1 MTCVNE
7 KFWALFGE
15 LNTAPA
21 STCEG
26 LPDSLS
32 ASCSHTW
39 LPAHDV
45 PEASMKNKLEKEVD
59 RAWHGPRAPEIQD
72 AGLTLTSTRYL
83 SCSASR
89 LTRLVIQLRGNSNL
103 QPFFRTESGSKVKY
117 SASRLHLAQKAT
129 TIIGT
134 EYRYSENYSTDRQGD
149 VSNLVYT
156 LANLQSLAG
165 LQEFAKTTGLSSS
178 AF

>member
-1 MTCVNE
+1 MCVNE

-156 LANLQSLAG
+156 LAIARRPARNSLS
-165 LQEFAKTTGLSSS
+165 KTSSLSSS